1 MSYLLGLTGS
11 IGMGKSTTAALFAD
25 RGCLVWDAD
34 STVHHAYGPK
44 GVAVGAIA
52 KIAASAVGSNGVN
65 RDQLRQ
71 LISKDPALL
80 PQIEAIIHPIVQQ
93 DRQYFIASNPNLILV
108 FDIPLLFELN
118 SEAAFDAVACV
129 LAPSAAQKARV
140 MERPGMT
147 EAHFTMI
154 NGKQLPTT
162 VKAARADYIID
173 TTSFETATTSV
184 EFVLKDIKRKLE
196 NA

>member
-1 MSYLLGLTGS
+1 
-11 IGMGKSTTAALFAD
+11 MGKSTTAGLFAD

-34 STVHHAYGPK
+34 TTVHHAYGPK
-44 GVAVGAIA
+44 GLAVGAIA

-93 DRQYFIASNPNLILV
+93 DRQDFIASNPNLILV

-129 LAPSAAQKARV
+129 LAPSATQKARV

-173 TTSFETATTSV
+173 TTSSETATTSV

>member
-80 PQIEAIIHPIVQQ
+80 LQIEAIIHPIVQQ
-93 DRQYFIASNPNLILV
+93 DRQYFIASNPNLISKL
-108 FDIPLLFELN
+108 ER
-118 SEAAFDAVACV
+118 S
-129 LAPSAAQKARV
+129 PSMSKTALTPT
-140 MERPGMT
+140 EPISGISSDRPGIGISI
-147 EAHFTMI
+147 AF
-154 NGKQLPTT
+154 PA
-162 VKAARADYIID
+162 VKPANSCLIPNLV
-173 TTSFETATTSV
+173 SEM
-184 EFVLKDIKRKLE
+184 
-196 NA
+196 